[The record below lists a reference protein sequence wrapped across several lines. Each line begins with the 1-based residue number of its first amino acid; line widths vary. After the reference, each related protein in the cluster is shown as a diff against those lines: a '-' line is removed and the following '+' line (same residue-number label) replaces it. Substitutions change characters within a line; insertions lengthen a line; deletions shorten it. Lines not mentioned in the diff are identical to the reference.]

1 MLGVRHFLSDIGQ
14 WLVGLFEKTRPGLV
28 QFLKDHE
35 SQAVT
40 VLQGLLKE
48 FEGIPLNQWR
58 DRAFAD
64 LSAAVNNASAHPD
77 TWVSVLLD
85 LGYDIVKAQR
95 SSQ

>member
-1 MLGVRHFLSDIGQ
+1 MLGIRHFLSDIGQ
-14 WLVGLFEKTRPGLV
+14 WLGGLFEKTRPGLV

-64 LSAAVNNASAHPD
+64 LSAAVNSAKAHPD
-77 TWVSVLLD
+77 TWVSLLID
-85 LGYDIVKAQR
+85 LGYDVVKAQTR
-95 SSQ
+95 A